1 MSLAAPLRL
10 AALALAL
17 VIPLAALAAPAQAA
31 APLKSIVILDFEL
44 IDDTY
49 DKADPETGR
58 LALIGE
64 RLRRAFADEGFYTVL
79 DAAPAAELIARI
91 RQSQNVHDCNWCAQ
105 DIGRALGVERVLVGW
120 VQKVS
125 RLILN
130 IDIQIVDV
138 ERNAVVL
145 QKSVDLRG
153 NTDESWRRGI
163 DYLVRDMREK
173 GQGNR

>member
-1 MSLAAPLRL
+1 MRHRAQALAAALRL
-10 AALALAL
+10 AALWLGLALAW
-17 VIPLAALAAPAQAA
+17 AAPAAP
-31 APLKSIVILDFEL
+31 PLKSIVILDFEL

-49 DKADPETGR
+49 DKTDPETQR
-58 LALIGE
+58 LAMIGE
-64 RLRRAFADEGFYTVL
+64 RLRRAFADEGFYTVV
-79 DAAPAAELIARI
+79 DAAPAAALIARL
-91 RQSQNVHDCNWCAQ
+91 RQSRELHDCDWCAQ
-105 DIGRALGVERVLVGW
+105 DIGRALGVDRVLVGW

-130 IDIQIVDV
+130 IDLRIVDV
-138 ERNAVVL
+138 AADRLVL

-163 DYLVRDMREK
+163 DFLVRDMREK